1 MSIFRVYRTG
11 CQFMVAFTC
20 QNWHFK
26 KCQEKYSKPNFCIDI
41 CINRTYLEYFYK
53 IYLPSMCF
61 WRESAGLYCFLCT
74 LSISCPVHV
83 AAPQMAY
90 RPFEVSRSASKQALK
105 VILSAE
111 KNYSQPA
118 RHPLQKL
125 LIFFTKLV
133 FFSEF
138 SSIFLK

>member
-1 MSIFRVYRTG
+1 MYFGLSGPFFDIFCGKMSIFRVYRTG

-90 RPFEVSRSASKQALK
+90 RPFEVSRSASQQALK
-105 VILSAE
+105 VIT
-111 KNYSQPA
+111 N
-118 RHPLQKL
+118 
-125 LIFFTKLV
+125 
-133 FFSEF
+133 FSFCTDF
-138 SSIFLK
+138 SWDT